1 MTAFITHCW
10 KNRSPERLTWLAWLA
25 CLVLAMA
32 WPLHA
37 AAEANVE
44 VTPLRL
50 ERSGD
55 ELLLSAGLKFE
66 LPQPVEEALLK
77 GVAVFFV
84 AEADLLRERWYW
96 VDKRVA
102 SVQRH
107 MRLVFQPLTRRWRVA
122 VGSGPITASGLGV
135 ALNQNFDTLQDA
147 LASVQRISGWRLA
160 EQGELEAGVRYRLE
174 FRYRLDVSQLPR
186 PLQIGALGQSDWSL
200 GASVSQ
206 RFDLE
211 SLK

>member
-10 KNRSPERLTWLAWLA
+10 KNRRLERLAWLLGWVLLL
-25 CLVLAMA
+25 CLGSGSAR
-32 WPLHA
+32 
-37 AAEANVE
+37 AEPAVE
-44 VTPLRL
+44 VQGLRV

-55 ELLLSAGLKFE
+55 DLLLSAGLKFE

-96 VDKRVA
+96 VDKRLA

-107 MRLVFQPLTRRWRVA
+107 MRLVFQPLTRRWRLA
-122 VGSGPITASGLGV
+122 VGAGPITANGQGV
-135 ALNQNFDTLQDA
+135 ALNQNFDTLPEA
-147 LASVQRISGWRLA
+147 LAAVQRISGWRIA
-160 EQGELEAGVRYRLE
+160 EQTELESGVRYRLE
-174 FRYRLDVSQLPR
+174 FRYRLDVTQLPR
-186 PLQIGALGQSDWSL
+186 PLQIGALGQSDWTL

-206 RFDLE
+206 RFDAE

>member
-10 KNRSPERLTWLAWLA
+10 KNRGLERLTWLLGWVLLLC
-25 CLVLAMA
+25 CLGSGGAR
-32 WPLHA
+32 
-37 AAEANVE
+37 AEAAVE
-44 VTPLRL
+44 VQGLRL

-55 ELLLSAGLKFE
+55 DLLLSAGLKFE

-96 VDKRVA
+96 VDKRLA

-107 MRLVFQPLTRRWRVA
+107 MRLVFQPLTRRWRLA
-122 VGSGPITASGLGV
+122 VGAGPITANGQGV
-135 ALNQNFDTLQDA
+135 ALNQNFDTLPEA
-147 LASVQRISGWRLA
+147 LAAVQRISCWRIA
-160 EQGELEAGVRYRLE
+160 EQTELESGVRYRLE
-174 FRYRLDVSQLPR
+174 FRYRLDVTQLPR
-186 PLQIGALGQSDWSL
+186 PLQIGALGQSDWTL

-206 RFDLE
+206 RFDAE

>member
-10 KNRSPERLTWLAWLA
+10 KNRGLERLAWLLGWVLLL
-25 CLVLAMA
+25 CLGSGWAR
-32 WPLHA
+32 
-37 AAEANVE
+37 AEAAVE
-44 VTPLRL
+44 VQGLRL

-55 ELLLSAGLKFE
+55 DLLLSAGLKFE

-96 VDKRVA
+96 VDKRLA

-107 MRLVFQPLTRRWRVA
+107 MRLVFQPLTRRWRLA
-122 VGSGPITASGLGV
+122 VGSGPITANGQGV
-135 ALNQNFDTLQDA
+135 ALNQNFDTLPEA
-147 LASVQRISGWRLA
+147 LAAVQRISGWRIA
-160 EQGELEAGVRYRLE
+160 EQAELESGVRYRLE
-174 FRYRLDVSQLPR
+174 FRYRLDVTQLPR
-186 PLQIGALGQSDWSL
+186 PLQIGALGQSDWTL

-206 RFDLE
+206 RFDAE